1 MRTFAGYILVF
12 SLFSIF
18 LVILFSMQDEVHKI
32 QDFHHALEK
41 AVGEDQFNISKTSLL
56 ADKDGQVFSE
66 MNRPFRLYVS
76 DEEIPDY
83 VKEVL
88 VASEDQ
94 HFYDHVGFD
103 AGAIIRA
110 LVKNLVYT
118 EIQQGG
124 STITQQ
130 LARNLYLG
138 HEKTYNRKLTEL
150 FYAHEIE
157 KSLTKDEIMELYLNV
172 IYFSNGVYGI
182 ETASRYYFE
191 KSLGE
196 LNKAEL
202 TFITAIP
209 NNPKKYDPV
218 TNFDQTKIRQERLI
232 DIMQQTGKLSEQEA
246 AEMKMIPITLSLR
259 KKLDKY
265 PDYAVYA
272 EAELRKLV
280 AEKEGYLNKL
290 DNAQS
295 GEETQQIHT
304 DLDKRIAELVNS
316 GIIIHTA
323 LDRDMQEKSIKAF
336 QQSLT
341 YKDVEGASITIDN
354 QSRAITAMVGG
365 TNYQKYNFH
374 HAYQAFRQPGSAI
387 KPLLVYGPYFEQFQ
401 ASISDRVSA
410 DNYCIGNYCPVNY
423 GGRQYGSV
431 SINTAFSQS
440 YNTPALRLFEKV
452 GIANGFDK
460 LSRFSFENIQEQ
472 DYTYAAA
479 LGGFSYGMSPL
490 EMTDAYTSFIDGTYK
505 QAHAISKVT
514 DHKGNILYQWQ
525 NPQEIIWS
533 PETTEKIRAMLS
545 SVINSGTGKSA
556 KVSAPYAGL
565 KTGTTNNYH
574 DYWVLGLTDR
584 FTTGVWIGH
593 DIPKSMADIEKDRA
607 SLLIWKD
614 IMK

>member
-1 MRTFAGYILVF
+1 MRTTAGYILVISLIPIF
-12 SLFSIF
+12 LFVLFSTA
-18 LVILFSMQDEVHKI
+18 DEVHKV
-32 QDFHHALEK
+32 QGFHNALEE
-41 AVGEDQFNISKTSLL
+41 AVGEDQFNITKTSLL
-56 ADKDGQVFSE
+56 TDKEGNVFSE

-76 DEEIPDY
+76 DQEIPDY

-94 HFYDHVGFD
+94 HFYEHVGFD

-110 LVKNLVYT
+110 LVKNLVFT
-118 EIQQGG
+118 HIQQGG

-138 HEKTYNRKLTEL
+138 QEKTYNRKLTEL

-157 KSLTKDEIMELYLNV
+157 KSLSKDEIMELYLNV

-182 ETASRYYFE
+182 ETASQYYFQ

-218 TNFDQTKIRQERLI
+218 TGFEQTKIRQERLI

-246 AEMKMIPITLSLR
+246 AQMKKVPISLNIR
-259 KKLDKY
+259 KKLDNY

-272 EAELRKLV
+272 ESELRELV
-280 AEKEGYLNKL
+280 AEKEGYLKRLEGTQN
-290 DNAQS
+290 
-295 GEETQQIHT
+295 EEEKQKIYA
-304 DLDKRIAELVNS
+304 DFDKRIAEVINS
-316 GIIIHTA
+316 GIIIHTS

-336 QQSLT
+336 QRRLT
-341 YKDVEGASITIDN
+341 YKDIEGASITIDN
-354 QSRAITAMVGG
+354 KSRRIVAMVGG
-365 TNYQKYNFH
+365 KQYKKYNFH

-387 KPLLVYGPYFEQFQ
+387 KPLLVYGPYIEQFQ

-410 DNYCIGNYCPVNY
+410 DNYCIGNYCPINY
-423 GGRQYGSV
+423 GGRQYGIV

-452 GIANGFDK
+452 GIANAFDK
-460 LSRFSFENIQEQ
+460 LSKFSFENIQEK
-472 DYTYAAA
+472 DYTYAASI
-479 LGGFSYGMSPL
+479 GGFTYGMSPL

-525 NPQEIIWS
+525 HPQETVWS
-533 PETTEKIRAMLS
+533 PETTKKIRDMLS
-545 SVINSGTGKSA
+545 SSIQNGTGKWA
-556 KVSAPYAGL
+556 KVNAPYAGV
-565 KTGTTNNYH
+565 KTGTTNNYN

-584 FTTGVWIGH
+584 YTTGVWMGY
-593 DIPKSMADIEKDRA
+593 DIPKSMASIETDRA
-607 SLLIWKD
+607 SHLIWKD